1 VPKNP
6 FILRALDLMRLTLC
20 AFLMI
25 LGPSSSGAESLYRV
39 PETISGYGGYHFGM
53 SLEEAKRVDTRAQVT
68 TCDYKETAFCLERPD
83 TFFGEPGLIRILFSA
98 KDMRLS
104 RINLSFDRLA
114 GTDGAC
120 KRGST
125 TVVEALFKRFGP
137 SNKTQNGKI
146 FWYGAAGG
154 AVSFL
159 DLCVDDDSGMIVVS
173 YEPAAGF

>member
-1 VPKNP
+1 MKPLLV
-6 FILRALDLMRLTLC
+6 RVLDLMGLTLY
-20 AFLMI
+20 ASLMI
-25 LGPSSSGAESLYRV
+25 LGTSRSHAESLSRL
-39 PETISGYGGYHFGM
+39 PDIISGYGGYQFGM
-53 SLEEAKRVDTRAQVT
+53 SLEEAKRVDARAQVT

-83 TFFGEPGLIRILFSA
+83 TFFGEPGVIRILFSV
-98 KDMRLS
+98 KDRRLS

-120 KRGST
+120 KKGST
-125 TVVEALFKRFGP
+125 TVVAALLRRFGP
-137 SNKTQNGKI
+137 SNKTQGGKV
-146 FWYGAAGG
+146 FWYAAAGG